1 MNRHLH
7 FQLTRLI
14 VAVAGVLLLAG
25 CEEKHEVSSA
35 DQVLKVRVQKPE
47 VKPVID
53 YEYFTG
59 RVQAPDS
66 LSVRAKVTGY
76 LVRWNFEKGNDTS
89 PTKDYNFFPGQEV
102 KRDQVLFKIDPRP
115 YQAVYHQ
122 AEAQIA
128 LAKARLELAIADYKR
143 AQNIARTPG
152 AISQQDVDKYLA
164 SQSEATAE
172 VQAAQANAESAKL
185 NLDFTDV
192 KTDIT
197 GIASRNLLSVGNL
210 VDANTL
216 LTTVVSEDP
225 LYAYF
230 DIDEGTLLRVQQM
243 MREGTLKVKSIRE
256 GNTTYPVDLGLSD
269 GSNQYPYVAELDFV
283 NNQVDPT
290 TGTLEVRGVIKNP
303 KPEHGPRI
311 FAPGMFLRVRLPIG
325 EAHPA
330 LLVPQAAIGSNQGQ
344 KFVRVVNAES
354 IVEFRPIKTGEE
366 QAGGMQVAI
375 PVKVVRDKNGF
386 RPANP
391 GEQGEESITANDEV
405 IVGGL
410 QRVRPGMKVE
420 IQTSDAAK

>member
-89 PTKDYNFFPGQEV
+89 PTKDYNFVPGQEV

-115 YQAVYHQ
+115 YQAVYDQ

-164 SQSEATAE
+164 VA
-172 VQAAQANAESAKL
+172 
-185 NLDFTDV
+185 
-192 KTDIT
+192 
-197 GIASRNLLSVGNL
+197 VG
-210 VDANTL
+210 
-216 LTTVVSEDP
+216 SH
-225 LYAYF
+225 
-230 DIDEGTLLRVQQM
+230 
-243 MREGTLKVKSIRE
+243 S
-256 GNTTYPVDLGLSD
+256 
-269 GSNQYPYVAELDFV
+269 
-283 NNQVDPT
+283 
-290 TGTLEVRGVIKNP
+290 
-303 KPEHGPRI
+303 
-311 FAPGMFLRVRLPIG
+311 
-325 EAHPA
+325 
-330 LLVPQAAIGSNQGQ
+330 
-344 KFVRVVNAES
+344 
-354 IVEFRPIKTGEE
+354 
-366 QAGGMQVAI
+366 
-375 PVKVVRDKNGF
+375 
-386 RPANP
+386 
-391 GEQGEESITANDEV
+391 
-405 IVGGL
+405 
-410 QRVRPGMKVE
+410 
-420 IQTSDAAK
+420 

>member
-1 MNRHLH
+1 MNRLFHFRHL
-7 FQLTRLI
+7 RLFLL
-14 VAVAGVLLLAG
+14 VAGCCVLPG
-25 CEEKHEVSSA
+25 CEEKHDVSSA
-35 DQVLKVRVQKPE
+35 EQVLKVRVQKPE

-89 PTKDYNFFPGQEV
+89 PTKDYNFVPGQEV

-115 YQAVYHQ
+115 YQAVYDQ

-172 VQAAQANAESAKL
+172 VEAAQANAESAKL

-197 GIASRNLLSVGNL
+197 GIVSRNLLSVGNL

-216 LTTVVSEDP
+216 LTSVVSEDP

-243 MREGTLKVKSIRE
+243 MREGIAE
-256 GNTTYPVDLGLSD
+256 GEIDPRRKHNLPGRFGPFRRQQSVPLRGRARFCEQP
-269 GSNQYPYVAELDFV
+269 GRSNHRHA
-283 NNQVDPT
+283 
-290 TGTLEVRGVIKNP
+290 
-303 KPEHGPRI
+303 
-311 FAPGMFLRVRLPIG
+311 
-325 EAHPA
+325 
-330 LLVPQAAIGSNQGQ
+330 
-344 KFVRVVNAES
+344 
-354 IVEFRPIKTGEE
+354 
-366 QAGGMQVAI
+366 
-375 PVKVVRDKNGF
+375 
-386 RPANP
+386 
-391 GEQGEESITANDEV
+391 
-405 IVGGL
+405 
-410 QRVRPGMKVE
+410 
-420 IQTSDAAK
+420 

>member
-1 MNRHLH
+1 M
-7 FQLTRLI
+7 TRSPYLRFI
-14 VAVAGVLLLAG
+14 LCLFFAAGLFSLVG
-25 CEEKHEVSSA
+25 CEEKGESSTA
-35 DQVLKVRVQKPE
+35 EQVLRVRAQKPE

-59 RVQAPDS
+59 RVAAPDS

-76 LVRWNFEKGNDTS
+76 LVRWNFADGNDKP
-89 PTKDYNFFPGQEV
+89 PTRDFNFTPGQDV

-115 YQAVYHQ
+115 YQAVYDQ

-128 LAKARLELAIADYKR
+128 LAKARLELATADYKR
-143 AQNIARTPG
+143 GLNIARTPG
-152 AISQQDVDKYLA
+152 AISQQDIDKYLA

-197 GIASRNLLSVGNL
+197 GIVSRNLLSVGNL

-230 DIDEGTLLRVQQM
+230 DVDEATMLRVQNL
-243 MREGTLKVKSIRE
+243 MREGKLKSVRDE
-256 GNTTYPVDLGLSD
+256 GSEKYPVDLGLSN
-269 GSNQYPYVAELDFV
+269 GSNQYPYVALIDFV

-290 TGTLEVRGVIKNP
+290 TGTLQVRGVIKNP
-303 KPEHGPRI
+303 KPEHGPRV

-325 EAHPA
+325 GAHPA

-344 KFVRVVNAES
+344 KFVRVVNTENM
-354 IVEFRPIKTGEE
+354 VEYRPIVAGQEE
-366 QAGGMQVAI
+366 PDGMQVAI
-375 PVKVVRDKNGF
+375 PVKIVRDKNGI
-386 RPANP
+386 RQANP
-391 GEQGEESITANDEV
+391 GEQGEDSLTANDQI

-410 QRVRPGMKVE
+410 QKVRQGMKVE
-420 IQTSDAAK
+420 IQTSDADK